1 MSNTLD
7 PLAYQKLKK
16 VASFYMAGERVNH
29 TLCPTALVNEAFL
42 KFHKSSPSA
51 DRTEFLIQAAR
62 NMRQILV
69 NHALARNALKR
80 GGDGPTLLQLDEQ
93 LVGHDLEI
101 DIVALDDALKRLQ
114 AHDETKARIVELRYF
129 SGLSNQEIAD
139 ELNLSIATI
148 KRRWTAA
155 RAWLYRALA

>member
-7 PLAYQKLKK
+7 PLAYQKLRK
-16 VASFYMAGERVNH
+16 VASFYMSAERANH

-42 KFHKSSPSA
+42 KFHQSCPSA
-51 DRTEFLIQAAR
+51 DRTDFLIQAAR

-80 GGDGPTLLQLDEQ
+80 GGAGPTLLQLDEQ
-93 LVGHDLEI
+93 LVGHEHEI

-114 AHDETKARIVELRYF
+114 EYDEIKARIVELRYF

-139 ELNLSIATI
+139 ELALSVSTV

-155 RAWLYRALA
+155 RAWLYRELA